1 MHFGLERAKLAFE
14 RAGFD
19 QKLGGTLAL
28 GLDAELETF
37 APRFN
42 FGRAHHDVPIL
53 IDAPCQG
60 RGQIDHFGLA
70 DAFGGDHGPQLGQ
83 PVCG

>member
-1 MHFGLERAKLAFE
+1 LVGRGRGEHFELMHFGLERAKLAFE

-42 FGRAHHDVPIL
+42 RRAISR
-53 IDAPCQG
+53 AT
-60 RGQIDHFGLA
+60 
-70 DAFGGDHGPQLGQ
+70 
-83 PVCG
+83 